1 MITVHYDHI
10 RHYVSNPNSYPEW
23 FQINEWP
30 SHPLREA
37 EIGKSHYALLSYW
50 VAYHGCYSDF
60 STISS
65 SPVLSWDNREDG
77 VKFYSF
83 SFVCFLATPCSMQDI
98 RFLDQGLNPWPL
110 HSERQVLTTGPRG
123 KSQILLFFPPPIL
136 LFLKKKK
143 GKWLWDGP
151 FNQPHKASQPA
162 SGRGGCCPV

>member
-1 MITVHYDHI
+1 MITVHYYRI

-37 EIGKSHYALLSYW
+37 EIGKSHYALLSYS

-65 SPVLSWDNREDG
+65 SPVVSWDNREDG

-83 SFVCFLATPCSMQDI
+83 VCLVFGHTMQHAGYWVPRPGIEPTTPAFGAPS
-98 RFLDQGLNPWPL
+98 LNHWTMREVPNFTVF
-110 HSERQVLTTGPRG
+110 S
-123 KSQILLFFPPPIL
+123 PPIL
-136 LFLKKKK
+136 LFLKKK

-151 FNQPHKASQPA
+151 FNQPHKESQRA